1 MDDPSFSPVPA
12 AGEAVGLRLR
22 VTPPAGGGDP
32 WSRSAALPEPGAWE
46 DAAAVLLDRARE
58 EGAIQPAARVRLE
71 WLDGDGRPVGSRQ
84 KTIPGEA
91 PAPAAAAAE
100 LATGAGAGAGA
111 ELDTFGAALAA
122 GAAAGPGGPVVPL
135 AAVAAM
141 GAAMGQ
147 LSALV
152 TALAAENTRATR
164 AALDAATAQG
174 AELRRLAGQA
184 VEGATAAHQLAIGQA
199 LEAGEHRAAAAA
211 AAERERAAG
220 EGGGGAG
227 EEAPIVAGLQAAAE
241 LVKGG
246 SELVGQLSG
255 KRPAT
260 AETVGRILRG
270 VLSRPAEDRAALIG
284 QAMGAL
290 SEAERG
296 ELAAALMGAMGTP

>member
-1 MDDPSFSPVPA
+1 MDDPTFSPVPA

-71 WLDGDGRPVGSRQ
+71 WLDADGRPVGSRQ

-100 LATGAGAGAGA
+100 LATGAAGA

-147 LSALV
+147 LAGLV

-220 EGGGGAG
+220 EGGGGG

-270 VLSRPAEDRAALIG
+270 VLARPEADRGKLVGEALA
-284 QAMGAL
+284 QL
-290 SEAERG
+290 TEEERG
-296 ELAAALMGAMGTP
+296 QLAATLVGAMGSGA

>member
-1 MDDPSFSPVPA
+1 MDDPAFSPVPA
-12 AGEAVGLRLR
+12 AATAVGLRLR
-22 VTPPAGGGDP
+22 VTPSAGGGDP

-58 EGAIQPAARVRLE
+58 EGAITPAARVRLE

-84 KTIPGEA
+84 RTIPGDP

-100 LATGAGAGAGA
+100 LAGAGA

-122 GAAAGPGGPVVPL
+122 GAAPGPGGPVVPL

-152 TALAAENTRATR
+152 TALAVENTRATR

-220 EGGGGAG
+220 EGGAGGG

-241 LVKGG
+241 
-246 SELVGQLSG
+246 
-255 KRPAT
+255 
-260 AETVGRILRG
+260 
-270 VLSRPAEDRAALIG
+270 DRK
-284 QAMGAL
+284 
-290 SEAERG
+290 SVV
-296 ELAAALMGAMGTP
+296 

>member
-12 AGEAVGLRLR
+12 AATAVGLRLR

-46 DAAAVLLDRARE
+46 DAAAILLDRARE

-84 KTIPGEA
+84 KTIPGDP

-100 LATGAGAGAGA
+100 LATGAGAAGA

-122 GAAAGPGGPVVPL
+122 GAAPGPGGPVVPL

-147 LSALV
+147 LAGLV

-220 EGGGGAG
+220 EGGAGG

-270 VLSRPAEDRAALIG
+270 VLARPEGDRAKLVGEALAQLSDEERGQLAATLIG
-284 QAMGAL
+284 AMGA
-290 SEAERG
+290 
-296 ELAAALMGAMGTP
+296 P